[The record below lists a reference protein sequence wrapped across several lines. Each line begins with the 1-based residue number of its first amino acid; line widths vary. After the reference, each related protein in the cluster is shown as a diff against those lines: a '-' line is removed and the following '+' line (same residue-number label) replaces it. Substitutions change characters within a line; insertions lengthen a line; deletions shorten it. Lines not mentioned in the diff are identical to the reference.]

1 MTSKKA
7 QGQKC
12 RECRSL
18 RLPLL
23 RASDICMNT
32 FACLFTLLSQIRS
45 ENKNKA
51 TRGIPRGGITFL
63 ALGFD
68 LAKTI
73 WNLLQPC
80 KHQEGF
86 LSSAG
91 LWEYY
96 VHLGESRRPALSGFL
111 GSLHIYVDF
120 HSQDPM
126 TRDPSCI
133 PMPGDTL
140 RTEGGCWAIS
150 QSPFLPARGAYL
162 NSCLSR
168 SSYLEDYEEKLRASS
183 QKPLLL

>member
-12 RECRSL
+12 RECQSL
-18 RLPLL
+18 RLPLY
-23 RASDICMNT
+23 SDICMNT

-45 ENKNKA
+45 ENQSKA
-51 TRGIPRGGITFL
+51 TRGIPRDGITFL

-73 WNLLQPC
+73 CNPLCLASIGRLPFIC
-80 KHQEGF
+80 RPRGC
-86 LSSAG
+86 
-91 LWEYY
+91 Y

-126 TRDPSCI
+126 TRDPSCV
-133 PMPGDTL
+133 PMPGDML
-140 RTEGGCWAIS
+140 RTEGGC
-150 QSPFLPARGAYL
+150 
-162 NSCLSR
+162 
-168 SSYLEDYEEKLRASS
+168 
-183 QKPLLL
+183 